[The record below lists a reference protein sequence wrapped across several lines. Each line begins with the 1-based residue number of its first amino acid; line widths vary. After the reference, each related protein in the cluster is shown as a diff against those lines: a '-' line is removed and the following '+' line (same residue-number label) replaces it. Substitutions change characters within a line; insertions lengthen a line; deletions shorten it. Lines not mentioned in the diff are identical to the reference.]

1 MNKHQVDRIF
11 FIATAFNKY
20 TTHYLDLHPDF
31 RDNKG
36 VVGGGSFEEMTAY
49 AMGCVEAELDEL
61 FKAHP
66 LTESEV
72 EMIVHNIDKIDKAM
86 SKNVRRS

>member
-31 RDNKG
+31 RDTGK
-36 VVGGGSFEEMTAY
+36 GGSFEEMTDY
-49 AMGCVEAELDEL
+49 AMGCVERELDEL
-61 FKAHP
+61 FHAHP
-66 LTESEV
+66 LTQSEI
-72 EMIVHNIDKIDKAM
+72 EMIVRGIDRIDKAM
-86 SKNVRRS
+86 SKNVRS